1 MEVIMELSA
10 NMDPNLL
17 LSLVN
22 TKLRN
27 DYNSLEDLCK
37 SEHLEPSLIVKTLEL
52 IDYYYDEDENQFKA
66 K

>member
-1 MEVIMELSA
+1 MELNA

-27 DYNSLEDLCK
+27 DYESLEDLCK
-37 SEHLEPSLIVKTLEL
+37 SEHIEETLIVENMEL

>member
-1 MEVIMELSA
+1 MEVIMELNA

-17 LSLVN
+17 VSIVN

-37 SEHLEPSLIVKTLEL
+37 SEHLEASLIVETLEL
-52 IDYYYDEDENQFKA
+52 IDYYYDKDENQFKA